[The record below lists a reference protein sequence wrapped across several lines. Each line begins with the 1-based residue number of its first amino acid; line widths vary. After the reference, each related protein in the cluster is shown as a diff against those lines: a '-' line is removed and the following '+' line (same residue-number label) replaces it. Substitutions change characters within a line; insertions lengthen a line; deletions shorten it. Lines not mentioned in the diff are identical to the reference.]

1 MENIENEEIAPDTD
15 MLEEEEQG
23 TVRPTFF
30 QMLAMLP
37 PSLQKRCGKQ
47 FFGAIAVALVTM
59 LCAVYFGQW
68 QYCVGFLG
76 SGYVAWLGAD
86 IVLRCRNGKIVYKQ
100 MICIRA
106 KKVPLM
112 KNKIIVVMREAD
124 VPAGD
129 ERAVH
134 QYLIPASNRS
144 AALLTENALVNIYFD
159 LHTPS
164 ELLAWQ
170 VIG

>member
-1 MENIENEEIAPDTD
+1 MEDVETEEMPLDTD
-15 MLEEEEQG
+15 ATKQEEQSEI
-23 TVRPTFF
+23 RPTFF
-30 QMLAMLP
+30 QMYAILP
-37 PSLQKRCGKQ
+37 PSLRKRCGKQ
-47 FFGAIAVALVTM
+47 FLGAIAVALVTM
-59 LCAVYFGQW
+59 LCAIYFGQW
-68 QYCVGFLG
+68 QYCVGFLF
-76 SGYVAWLGAD
+76 SGYIAWVGVD
-86 IVLRCRNGKIVYKQ
+86 IVRRCRNGRIVYKQ
-100 MICIRA
+100 MICIRV
-106 KKVPLM
+106 KKVPMM
-112 KNKIIVVMREAD
+112 KGKIIIALREAD
-124 VPAGD
+124 VPVGD